1 MEDLEKDTWNV
12 IYTYLRDNKN
22 YLTKHHLDSYNDFIK
37 NKIPQTLKQ
46 YNDPPLTLYKEK
58 IKKGLFK
65 HTITIYFGGRNGDKV
80 YLSQPVVY
88 DSLNDKKRHMYPNE
102 ARLKDLSYASHLL
115 CDILVEYSTIMTI
128 DDDPVIVEK
137 EFNNMITK
145 EDYIKNEHSKEWV
158 FDMEQSI
165 TEILINKTSLD
176 KEIRNLIIYKKGLY
190 NADQISE
197 NELLNI
203 LNPIIKNKSVWNS
216 HALYL
221 LAEYFYSKNQKQKS
235 KEFFNQIINLKNSNP
250 DIVVEAQKR
259 LNRDLSD

>member
-1 MEDLEKDTWNV
+1 MDDD
-12 IYTYLRDNKN
+12 ISII
-22 YLTKHHLDSYNDFIK
+22 DSN
-37 NKIPQTLKQ
+37 TR
-46 YNDPPLTLYKEK
+46 KEK
-58 IKKGLFK
+58 IKNFLFENK
-65 HTITIYFGGRNGDKV
+65 KKLITFFVAIILAVVLFFGYGEFIKIQNKKISNLYYSSTITFDKNNKEKTTKNLIKIINKKNSTYSPLSLYFILDNQLINDRN
-80 YLSQPVVY
+80 Q
-88 DSLNDKKRHMYPNE
+88 
-102 ARLKDLSYASHLL
+102 
-115 CDILVEYSTIMTI
+115 I
-128 DDDPVIVEK
+128 
-137 EFNNMITK
+137 NNL
-145 EDYIKNEHSKEWV
+145 
-158 FDMEQSI
+158 F
-165 TEILINKTSLD
+165 EILINKTSLD